1 MSSSRPSTRSLPGL
15 RSPYLGA
22 QALRFRAGS
31 PARGRAAIEQLFE
44 AAAKRFRELEIPFWL
59 AVTLLEHGEL
69 TGDTALLDEAREIFE
84 RLERRP
90 WLERAGA
97 LAGTSAEPV
106 PASS

>member
-22 QALRFRAGS
+22 QALRFRARLAAEDDA
-31 PARGRAAIEQLFE
+31 PALFD
-44 AAAKRFRELEIPFWL
+44 AAAKRFHELKIPFWL

-69 TGDTALLDEAREIFE
+69 TGDTVLLDEAREIFE
-84 RLERRP
+84 GLKATS

-97 LAGTSAEPV
+97 LARTSAEPV
-106 PASS
+106 PAST